1 MRRAWATIVTV
12 WAIVAIVG
20 FLAWTRPPATPQA
33 QVVPTRM
40 VITGRNG
47 ISHVVVVPQVMPAHA
62 TTQTSPAAGGGTAA
76 AAAPAI
82 GSPAGTVLGG

>member
-1 MRRAWATIVTV
+1 MRRVWATIVTV

-20 FLAWTRPPATPQA
+20 FLGWTRSPAGVPHS
-33 QVVPTRM
+33 QVVPARI

-47 ISHVVVVPQVMPAHA
+47 VSHVVVVRQAVPAHA

-76 AAAPAI
+76 AATPGPA
-82 GSPAGTVLGG
+82 PAGTVQAG